1 MHNLN
6 ILNLNSSCI
15 LVAISSNT
23 SSKPNDVTENYK
35 ITEIKVSNS
44 TTMSNIE
51 SQKSNLIVSNF
62 I

>member
-6 ILNLNSSCI
+6 ILNLNSSYI
-15 LVAISSNT
+15 LVAISSKT
-23 SSKPNDVTENYK
+23 SSKPNDVTDNYK
-35 ITEIKVSNS
+35 ITKIKVSNS